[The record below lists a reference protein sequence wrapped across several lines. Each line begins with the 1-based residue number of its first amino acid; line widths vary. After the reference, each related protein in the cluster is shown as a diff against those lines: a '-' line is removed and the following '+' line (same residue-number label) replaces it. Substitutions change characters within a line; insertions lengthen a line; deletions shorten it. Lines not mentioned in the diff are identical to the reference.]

1 MLDPG
6 RSGAT
11 VANSYRHREPLFST
25 LVSDLWHRVTSGD
38 SRGIMGSYS
47 IVFWWWHGYFAITS
61 EYQAGLKEILAH
73 EEGNEKLTK
82 PRWVRISFVR
92 WKGNQRNQDVSDYF
106 SETKET
112 LFGKK
117 DKLSGDL
124 HTNVDVLNEGVK
136 GRMQA
141 GVPGGASSSQ
151 WLLSASE
158 SSDTD
163 FTPFSLT
170 AASSSV
176 DQKVNWRSRLRFTA
190 TDSDA
195 HVQVSCEFKWLEPRQ
210 KTNSHLWCFNSQ
222 QQTTNT

>member
-6 RSGAT
+6 RSRAT
-11 VANSYRHREPLFST
+11 VANSHRHREPLFST
-25 LVSDLWHRVTSGD
+25 LVSNLWHRVTSGD

-47 IVFWWWHGYFAITS
+47 IVFWWWHGYLTS

-73 EEGNEKLTK
+73 KEGNEKLKNQGGLEFKT
-82 PRWVRISFVR
+82 VR
-92 WKGNQRNQDVSDYF
+92 WKRNQQNQDVSDFF

-112 LFGKK
+112 LLEKK
-117 DKLSGDL
+117 DKLSDNL

-163 FTPFSLT
+163 FAPFSLT

-195 HVQVSCEFKWLEPRQ
+195 HVQVSCELKWLEPRQ
-210 KTNSHLWCFNSQ
+210 KTDSHLWCFNSQ

>member
-1 MLDPG
+1 M
-6 RSGAT
+6 
-11 VANSYRHREPLFST
+11 
-25 LVSDLWHRVTSGD
+25 
-38 SRGIMGSYS
+38 
-47 IVFWWWHGYFAITS
+47 
-61 EYQAGLKEILAH
+61 
-73 EEGNEKLTK
+73 
-82 PRWVRISFVR
+82 R
-92 WKGNQRNQDVSDYF
+92 WKQNQQNQDVSDIF

-112 LFGKK
+112 LLEKK
-117 DKLSGDL
+117 DKLSDNL
-124 HTNVDVLNEGVK
+124 HTNADVLNEGVK

-163 FTPFSLT
+163 FAPFSLT

-210 KTNSHLWCFNSQ
+210 KTVTSDASTHNNKPQIPKTWTIKTNITHFFFLHFGRDSLCF
-222 QQTTNT
+222 